1 MNEVFHM
8 KKIMLLLASSL
19 LLVACNSTKHHFDL
33 QNIGSFV
40 PVEIPDAHDINKESA
55 QESTSN
61 LITDF
66 YNVDKD
72 ARVKKGDF
80 VFHVETKEAVESEQ
94 YQSTYSKT
102 HLIDYK
108 NIDNVEMSFI
118 EDEDEYFSTSGL
130 YDTILVHKQT
140 NDYGNVLFVEK
151 KDKDLDEYFIISYTE
166 KETGFSAGSMSV
178 SFEHLAKRRMT
189 DYYNRFANYNKFF
202 EFLEDDN
209 FEHTT
214 KFASRGKESLI
225 LETTST
231 AKSPVEID
239 GSSIN
244 KVIYKMEYFEN
255 LLVGYEYQASLNEK
269 YVKHDTLSL
278 TYERP
283 EVELPSY
290 WKLHIK

>member
-1 MNEVFHM
+1 M
-8 KKIMLLLASSL
+8 KKVLLLLTSSL
-19 LLVACNSTKHHFDL
+19 LLVACNKTPKFDL
-33 QNIGSFV
+33 QTIKPFV
-40 PVEIPDAHDINKESA
+40 PVEIPEAHDINKESA
-55 QESTSN
+55 QESTNS
-61 LITDF
+61 LVTDF
-66 YNVDKD
+66 YNVDKN
-72 ARVKKGDF
+72 ARVKNGDF
-80 VFHVETKEAVESEQ
+80 VFHVETKELVKIKEDRAP
-94 YQSTYSKT
+94 YSKT
-102 HLIDYK
+102 HFIDYK
-108 NIDNVEMSFI
+108 NIDNAEMSFI
-118 EDEDEYFSTSGL
+118 EDEDEYFSAGGL

-178 SFEHLAKRRMT
+178 AFKYLANRRMNE
-189 DYYNRFANYNKFF
+189 YYNRFADYNKFF

-214 KFASRGKESLI
+214 KFASRGNGSVI

-239 GSSIN
+239 GSSID
-244 KVIYKMEYFEN
+244 KVTYKMEYFEN
-255 LLVGYEYQASLNEK
+255 LLVDYEYQACSGTTV
-269 YVKHDTLSL
+269 VKQESLSL

>member
-1 MNEVFHM
+1 M
-8 KKIMLLLASSL
+8 KKILLLLTSSL
-19 LLVACNSTKHHFDL
+19 LLVACNKTPKFDL
-33 QNIGSFV
+33 QTIKPFV
-40 PVEIPDAHDINKESA
+40 PVEIPEAHDINKESA
-55 QESTSN
+55 QESTNS
-61 LITDF
+61 LVTDF

-72 ARVKKGDF
+72 ARVKNGDF
-80 VFHVETKEAVESEQ
+80 VFHVETKELVKNKEGQAP
-94 YQSTYSKT
+94 YSKT
-102 HLIDYK
+102 HFIDYK
-108 NIDNVEMSFI
+108 NIDNAEMSFI
-118 EDEDEYFSTSGL
+118 EDEDEYFSVGGL

-178 SFEHLAKRRMT
+178 AFKYLANRRMT
-189 DYYNRFANYNKFF
+189 EYYNRFADYNKFF
-202 EFLEDDN
+202 EFLEDDS

-214 KFASRGKESLI
+214 KFASRGNGSVI

-239 GSSIN
+239 GSSID
-244 KVIYKMEYFEN
+244 KVTYKMEYFEN
-255 LLVGYEYQASLNEK
+255 LLVGYEYQACSGTTV
-269 YVKHDTLSL
+269 VKQESLSL

>member
-1 MNEVFHM
+1 M
-8 KKIMLLLASSL
+8 KKVFLLLTSSL
-19 LLVACNSTKHHFDL
+19 LLVACNKTPKFDL
-33 QNIGSFV
+33 QTIKPFV
-40 PVEIPDAHDINKESA
+40 PVEIPEAHDINKESA
-55 QESTSN
+55 QESTNS
-61 LITDF
+61 LVTDF
-66 YNVDKD
+66 YNVDKN
-72 ARVKKGDF
+72 ARVKNGDF
-80 VFHVETKEAVESEQ
+80 VFHVETKELVKNKEDRAP
-94 YQSTYSKT
+94 YSKT
-102 HLIDYK
+102 HFIDYK
-108 NIDNVEMSFI
+108 NIDNAEMSFI
-118 EDEDEYFSTSGL
+118 EDEDEYFSVGGL
-130 YDTILVHKQT
+130 YDTLLVHKQT

-178 SFEHLAKRRMT
+178 AFKYLANRRMT
-189 DYYNRFANYNKFF
+189 EYYNRFADYNKFF

-214 KFASRGKESLI
+214 KFASRGNGSVI

-239 GSSIN
+239 GSSID
-244 KVIYKMEYFEN
+244 KVTYKMEYFEN
-255 LLVGYEYQASLNEK
+255 LLVDYEYQACSGTTV
-269 YVKHDTLSL
+269 VKQESLSL

>member
-1 MNEVFHM
+1 M
-8 KKIMLLLASSL
+8 KKILLLLTSSL
-19 LLVACNSTKHHFDL
+19 LLVACNKTPKFDL
-33 QNIGSFV
+33 QTIKPFV
-40 PVEIPDAHDINKESA
+40 PVEIPEAHDINKESA
-55 QESTSN
+55 QESTNS
-61 LITDF
+61 LVTDF

-72 ARVKKGDF
+72 ARVKNGDF
-80 VFHVETKEAVESEQ
+80 VFHVETKELVKNKEDRAP
-94 YQSTYSKT
+94 YSKT
-102 HLIDYK
+102 HFIDYK

-118 EDEDEYFSTSGL
+118 EDEDEYFSVGGL

-178 SFEHLAKRRMT
+178 AFKYLANRRMNE
-189 DYYNRFANYNKFF
+189 YYNRFADYNKFF

-214 KFASRGKESLI
+214 KFASRGNGSVI

-239 GSSIN
+239 GSSID
-244 KVIYKMEYFEN
+244 KVTYKMEYFEN
-255 LLVGYEYQASLNEK
+255 LLVGYEYQACSGTTV
-269 YVKHDTLSL
+269 VKQESLSL

>member
-1 MNEVFHM
+1 M
-8 KKIMLLLASSL
+8 KKILLLLTSSL
-19 LLVACNSTKHHFDL
+19 LLVACNKTPKFDL
-33 QNIGSFV
+33 KTIKPFV
-40 PVEIPDAHDINKESA
+40 PVEIPEAHDINKESA
-55 QESTSN
+55 QESTNS

-80 VFHVETKEAVESEQ
+80 VFHVETKELVKNKEGQAP
-94 YQSTYSKT
+94 YSKT
-102 HLIDYK
+102 HFIDYK
-108 NIDNVEMSFI
+108 NIDNAEMSFI
-118 EDEDEYFSTSGL
+118 EDEDEYFSVGGL

-178 SFEHLAKRRMT
+178 AFKYLAERRMT
-189 DYYNRFANYNKFF
+189 EYYNRFADHNKFF

-214 KFASRGKESLI
+214 KFASRGNRSVI

-239 GSSIN
+239 GSSID
-244 KVIYKMEYFEN
+244 KVTYKMEYFEN
-255 LLVGYEYQASLNEK
+255 LLVGYEYQVCSGTTV
-269 YVKHDTLSL
+269 VKQESLSL

>member
-1 MNEVFHM
+1 M
-8 KKIMLLLASSL
+8 KKVLLLLASSL
-19 LLVACNSTKHHFDL
+19 LLVACNKTPKFDL
-33 QNIGSFV
+33 QTIKPFV
-40 PVEIPDAHDINKESA
+40 PVEIPEAYDINKESA
-55 QESTSN
+55 QESTNS
-61 LITDF
+61 LVTDF
-66 YNVDKD
+66 YNLDKD
-72 ARVKKGDF
+72 ARVKNGDF
-80 VFHVETKEAVESEQ
+80 VFHVETKELVKNKEDQ
-94 YQSTYSKT
+94 VPYSKT
-102 HLIDYK
+102 HFIDYK
-108 NIDNVEMSFI
+108 NIDNAEMSFI
-118 EDEDEYFSTSGL
+118 EDEDEYFSVGGL

-178 SFEHLAKRRMT
+178 AFKYLANRRMSE
-189 DYYNRFANYNKFF
+189 YYNRFADYNKFF

-209 FEHTT
+209 FEHAT
-214 KFASRGKESLI
+214 KFASRGNGSVI

-239 GSSIN
+239 GFSID
-244 KVIYKMEYFEN
+244 KVTYKMEYFEN
-255 LLVGYEYQASLNEK
+255 LLVDYEYQACSGTTV
-269 YVKHDTLSL
+269 VKQESLSL

>member
-1 MNEVFHM
+1 MNEVLTM
-8 KKIMLLLASSL
+8 KKVLLLLTSSL
-19 LLVACNSTKHHFDL
+19 LLVACNKTPKFDL
-33 QNIGSFV
+33 QTIKPFV
-40 PVEIPDAHDINKESA
+40 PVEIPEAHDINKESA
-55 QESTSN
+55 QESTNS
-61 LITDF
+61 LVTDF

-72 ARVKKGDF
+72 ARVKNGDF
-80 VFHVETKEAVESEQ
+80 VFHVETKELVKNKEDRAP
-94 YQSTYSKT
+94 YSKT
-102 HLIDYK
+102 HFIDYK

-118 EDEDEYFSTSGL
+118 EDEDEYFSVGGL

-178 SFEHLAKRRMT
+178 AFKYLANRRMNE
-189 DYYNRFANYNKFF
+189 YYNRFADYNKFF
-202 EFLEDDN
+202 EFLEDDS

-214 KFASRGKESLI
+214 KFASRGNGSVI

-239 GSSIN
+239 GSSID
-244 KVIYKMEYFEN
+244 KVTYKLEYFEK
-255 LLVGYEYQASLNEK
+255 LLVDYEYQACSGTTV
-269 YVKHDTLSL
+269 VKQESLSL

>member
-1 MNEVFHM
+1 M
-8 KKIMLLLASSL
+8 KKILLLLTSSL
-19 LLVACNSTKHHFDL
+19 LLVACNKTPKFDL
-33 QNIGSFV
+33 KTIKPFV
-40 PVEIPDAHDINKESA
+40 PVEIPEAHDINKESA
-55 QESTSN
+55 QESTNS
-61 LITDF
+61 LVTDF

-80 VFHVETKEAVESEQ
+80 VFHVETKELVKNKEGQAP
-94 YQSTYSKT
+94 YSKT
-102 HLIDYK
+102 HFIDYK
-108 NIDNVEMSFI
+108 NIDNAEMSFI
-118 EDEDEYFSTSGL
+118 EDEDEYFSVGGL

-178 SFEHLAKRRMT
+178 AFKYLAERRMT
-189 DYYNRFANYNKFF
+189 EYYNRFADYNKFF
-202 EFLEDDN
+202 EILEDDS

-214 KFASRGKESLI
+214 KFASRGNGSVI

-239 GSSIN
+239 GSSID
-244 KVIYKMEYFEN
+244 KVTYKMEYFEN
-255 LLVGYEYQASLNEK
+255 LLVDYEYQACSGTTV
-269 YVKHDTLSL
+269 VKQESLSL

>member
-1 MNEVFHM
+1 M
-8 KKIMLLLASSL
+8 KKILLLLTSSL
-19 LLVACNSTKHHFDL
+19 LLVACNKTPKFDL
-33 QNIGSFV
+33 KTIKPFV
-40 PVEIPDAHDINKESA
+40 PVEIPEAHDINKESA
-55 QESTSN
+55 QESTNS
-61 LITDF
+61 LVTDF

-80 VFHVETKEAVESEQ
+80 VFHVETKELVKNKEDQAP
-94 YQSTYSKT
+94 YSKT
-102 HLIDYK
+102 HFIDYK
-108 NIDNVEMSFI
+108 NIDNAEMSFI
-118 EDEDEYFSTSGL
+118 EDEDEYFSVGGL

-178 SFEHLAKRRMT
+178 AFKYLAERRMT
-189 DYYNRFANYNKFF
+189 EYYNRFADYNKFF
-202 EFLEDDN
+202 EILEDDS

-214 KFASRGKESLI
+214 KFASRGNGSVI

-239 GSSIN
+239 GSSID
-244 KVIYKMEYFEN
+244 KVTYKMEYFEN
-255 LLVGYEYQASLNEK
+255 LLVDYEYQACSGTTV
-269 YVKHDTLSL
+269 VKQESLSL

>member
-1 MNEVFHM
+1 M
-8 KKIMLLLASSL
+8 KKVLLLLTSSL
-19 LLVACNSTKHHFDL
+19 LLVACNKTPKFDL
-33 QNIGSFV
+33 QTIKPFV
-40 PVEIPDAHDINKESA
+40 PVEIPEAHDINKESA
-55 QESTSN
+55 QESTKS
-61 LITDF
+61 LVTDF

-72 ARVKKGDF
+72 ARVKNGDF
-80 VFHVETKEAVESEQ
+80 VFHVETKELVKNKEDRAP
-94 YQSTYSKT
+94 YSKT
-102 HLIDYK
+102 HFIDYK

-118 EDEDEYFSTSGL
+118 EDEDEYFSVGGL
-130 YDTILVHKQT
+130 YDTILIHKQT

-178 SFEHLAKRRMT
+178 AFKYLANRRMT
-189 DYYNRFANYNKFF
+189 EYYNRFADYNKFF

-214 KFASRGKESLI
+214 KFASRGNGSVI

-239 GSSIN
+239 GSSID
-244 KVIYKMEYFEN
+244 KVTYKMEYFEN
-255 LLVGYEYQASLNEK
+255 LLVDYEYQACSGTTV
-269 YVKHDTLSL
+269 VKQESLSL

>member
-1 MNEVFHM
+1 M
-8 KKIMLLLASSL
+8 KKIMLFLASSL
-19 LLVACNSTKHHFDL
+19 LLVACNSTKRHFDL
-33 QNIGSFV
+33 KNIGSFV
-40 PVEIPDAHDINKESA
+40 PVEIPEAHDINKESA
-55 QESTSN
+55 QESTNS
-61 LITDF
+61 LVTDF

-72 ARVKKGDF
+72 ARVNNGDF
-80 VFHVETKEAVESEQ
+80 VFHVETKELIKNKEGRAP
-94 YQSTYSKT
+94 YSKT
-102 HLIDYK
+102 HFIDYK
-108 NIDNVEMSFI
+108 NIDNAEMSFI
-118 EDEDEYFSTSGL
+118 EDEDEYFSVGGL

-178 SFEHLAKRRMT
+178 AFEYLAKRRMT
-189 DYYNRFANYNKFF
+189 EYYNRFADYNKFF

-214 KFASRGKESLI
+214 KFASRGKGSVI
-225 LETTST
+225 LEATST

-244 KVIYKMEYFEN
+244 KVTYKMEYFEN
-255 LLVGYEYQASLNEK
+255 LLVGHEYKAFSNSQV
-269 YVKHDTLSL
+269 VKSETLSL

-283 EVELPSY
+283 EIELPDY
-290 WKLHIK
+290 WKLHIKWWK

>member
-1 MNEVFHM
+1 M
-8 KKIMLLLASSL
+8 KKVLLLLTSSL
-19 LLVACNSTKHHFDL
+19 LLVACNKTPKFDL
-33 QNIGSFV
+33 QTIKPFV
-40 PVEIPDAHDINKESA
+40 PVEIPEAHDINKESA
-55 QESTSN
+55 QESTNS
-61 LITDF
+61 LVTDF

-72 ARVKKGDF
+72 ARVKNGDF
-80 VFHVETKEAVESEQ
+80 VFHVETKELVKNKEGQAP
-94 YQSTYSKT
+94 YSKT
-102 HLIDYK
+102 HFIDYK

-118 EDEDEYFSTSGL
+118 EDEDEYFSVGGL

-178 SFEHLAKRRMT
+178 AFKYLANRRMT
-189 DYYNRFANYNKFF
+189 EYYNRFADYNKFF

-214 KFASRGKESLI
+214 KFASRGNGSVI

-239 GSSIN
+239 GSSID
-244 KVIYKMEYFEN
+244 KVTYKMEYFEN
-255 LLVGYEYQASLNEK
+255 LLVDYEYQACSGTTV
-269 YVKHDTLSL
+269 VKQESLSL